1 MVRVDRKERRVVVL
15 VRRQRKNKI
24 CLMIWLYY
32 LFSTAIAVGT
42 LTCLVLTA
50 QAVRKTARFMQ
61 EMRDLRVAQTQTQ
74 KWWTSQQ
81 SQYA

>member
-1 MVRVDRKERRVVVL
+1 MVRVDRQERRVVVL

-32 LFSTAIAVGT
+32 LFETAIAVGT
-42 LTCLVLTA
+42 LPCLALTA
-50 QAVRKTARFMQ
+50 QAVRRTAKLMQ
-61 EMRDLRVAQTQTQ
+61 EMRDLRVAQTQAQ

>member
-1 MVRVDRKERRVVVL
+1 MWWALGSPSGGAARWLLQE
-15 VRRQRKNKI
+15 NKI

-32 LFSTAIAVGT
+32 LFETAIAVGT
-42 LTCLVLTA
+42 LTCLALTA
-50 QAVRKTARFMQ
+50 QAVRRTAKLMQ
-61 EMRDLRVAQTQTQ
+61 EMRDLRVAQTQAQ

>member
-24 CLMIWLYY
+24 CPMIWLYY
-32 LFSTAIAVGT
+32 LFSTTIAAGT
-42 LTCLVLTA
+42 LTCLALTA
-50 QAVRKTARFMQ
+50 QAVRKTARLMQ
-61 EMRDLRVAQTQTQ
+61 EMRDLRVAQTQAQ
-74 KWWTSQQ
+74 RWPSQQ

>member
-1 MVRVDRKERRVVVL
+1 MVCVCGRVVFH

-32 LFSTAIAVGT
+32 LFETTIAVGT
-42 LTCLVLTA
+42 MTCLVLTA
-50 QAVRKTARFMQ
+50 QAVRRTAKLMQ
-61 EMRDLRVAQTQTQ
+61 EMRDLRVAQTQAQ
-74 KWWTSQQ
+74 MRWSSQQ

>member
-1 MVRVDRKERRVVVL
+1 MVREGRKERRVVVL
-15 VRRQRKNKI
+15 VRRERKNKI

-32 LFSTAIAVGT
+32 LFETAIAVGT
-42 LTCLVLTA
+42 MTCLALTA
-50 QAVRKTARFMQ
+50 QAVRRTAKLMQ
-61 EMRDLRVAQTQTQ
+61 EMRDLRVAQTQAQ